1 MTRIDVRLAP
11 WTRPLLAV
19 VATHGLTDL
28 SQPRV
33 FGRYACWLAL
43 PLPSRAVT
51 VLFCLASWVHL
62 RRELGGGGGSL
73 FVHALVREVHRL
85 LGAQAAFDAFLVY
98 FALVHTPTHYVTE
111 TGRGNGALVC
121 ACLAASALLWAV
133 GRAWPAFALTD
144 GAQRLVA
151 AHVVT
156 VCHADRLAAPRAAR
170 RAAAPRAPRPPGKT
184 TAPRGRRG

>member
-62 RRELGGGGGSL
+62 RRELGGQVRALAGSPGRGELGGGEH
-73 FVHALVREVHRL
+73 VWNHKPAAHIKRPPVLVRRCAGERLVRRCPLGRRRASHRL
-85 LGAQAAFDAFLVY
+85 
-98 FALVHTPTHYVTE
+98 PTLKA
-111 TGRGNGALVC
+111 RGGGC
-121 ACLAASALLWAV
+121 KLL
-133 GRAWPAFALTD
+133 
-144 GAQRLVA
+144 
-151 AHVVT
+151 
-156 VCHADRLAAPRAAR
+156 
-170 RAAAPRAPRPPGKT
+170 
-184 TAPRGRRG
+184 